1 MADSLQFYLNQ
12 VGKYPLLT
20 AEQEIQL
27 SRRIFRWLQ
36 LKDMPGQRTKQELL
50 RCDLAG
56 EQKTSLSA
64 TICDLL

>member
-27 SRRIFRWLQ
+27 SRRIFRWLE
-36 LKDMPGQRTKQELL
+36 LKDKPGQRTNK
-50 RCDLAG
+50 
-56 EQKTSLSA
+56 S
-64 TICDLL
+64 